1 MEQFLQRLTRR
12 EMLKTATCGF
22 GGLALAGMHYG
33 KVASSNSLVPK
44 ASLFP
49 QRAKRVIFIFMAGG
63 PSHVDTFD
71 YKPEL
76 FAKDG
81 KKIDF
86 VGVRTNTFGKASKRT
101 LMKPHWNFNRYGE
114 CGQHVSSL
122 FPNIAKHVD
131 DLAFIHSMH
140 TEGVAHGPSTLFMHT
155 GATNL
160 VRPSMGSWVSY
171 GLGTENQN
179 LPAFVTISPSASKG
193 GPRNYNNAFLPSI
206 HQGTAIGRAGSVSG
220 AKIKNIDNTML
231 SDAQRV
237 NRYGLLQS
245 LNRVQAKSSLDDNL
259 EATISN
265 YELAWRMQM
274 EAPELTDL
282 SKETAATKSI
292 YGIEEK
298 LTDDFGK
305 QCLLAR
311 RMVERGVR
319 FVCLNYS
326 DESANPR
333 WDQHGNMPKH
343 ADHARATDKPVAGL
357 LQDLKAR
364 GLLEDTLVWWG
375 ENLEEHPFLKTRT
388 AGIIIPEVLLFFSL
402 EGELNRVFHTAQ
414 LMKLVGLQLT
424 TAFICMTCM
433 PPFFMPLV
441 WIMKD

>member
-1 MEQFLQRLTRR
+1 MGSEMCIRDREQILQRLTRR

-33 KVASSNSLVPK
+33 KAASSNSLVTK

-101 LMKPHWNFNRYGE
+101 LMKPLWEFNRYGE

-193 GPRNYNNAFLPSI
+193 LSLI
-206 HQGTAIGRAGSVSG
+206 HI
-220 AKIKNIDNTML
+220 
-231 SDAQRV
+231 
-237 NRYGLLQS
+237 
-245 LNRVQAKSSLDDNL
+245 
-259 EATISN
+259 
-265 YELAWRMQM
+265 
-274 EAPELTDL
+274 
-282 SKETAATKSI
+282 
-292 YGIEEK
+292 
-298 LTDDFGK
+298 
-305 QCLLAR
+305 
-311 RMVERGVR
+311 
-319 FVCLNYS
+319 
-326 DESANPR
+326 
-333 WDQHGNMPKH
+333 
-343 ADHARATDKPVAGL
+343 
-357 LQDLKAR
+357 
-364 GLLEDTLVWWG
+364 
-375 ENLEEHPFLKTRT
+375 
-388 AGIIIPEVLLFFSL
+388 
-402 EGELNRVFHTAQ
+402 
-414 LMKLVGLQLT
+414 
-424 TAFICMTCM
+424 
-433 PPFFMPLV
+433 
-441 WIMKD
+441 